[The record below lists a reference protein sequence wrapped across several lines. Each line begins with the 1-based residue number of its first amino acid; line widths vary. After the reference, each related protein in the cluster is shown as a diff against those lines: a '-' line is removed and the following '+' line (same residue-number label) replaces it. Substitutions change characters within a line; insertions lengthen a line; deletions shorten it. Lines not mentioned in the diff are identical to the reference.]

1 MKIGFVDLDTSHPG
15 RYLPILHGLGHEVIG
30 VYDSGDVHPD
40 GYAVDFALQHGV
52 SHVFHSLEEMAE
64 RVDVAFV
71 MGCNW
76 DRHVERLRPFV
87 ECGKA
92 VFLDKPI
99 AGRASDL
106 AILQQWVDS
115 GARLTGGSGLRY
127 VEETAA
133 FFAMKHEER
142 GELHTLFCGCA
153 VDEFNYGIHAF
164 AHALGY
170 LSAPIR
176 AVRFLGQGG
185 QRLAEIVCENKS
197 RALVSFGSQTASLP
211 FHASLVT
218 DRKVFHT
225 IVDNTRIY
233 DSALAAVIPYLT
245 GVTEEPPIAFS
256 KLIEAEKCALL
267 TLASERADGAWVE
280 MDHDLDDSV
289 SFDGEKF
296 CSSYRLSR
304 YPASREKVA
313 Y

>member
-15 RYLPILHGLGHEVIG
+15 RYLPILRGMGYDVIG
-30 VYDSGDVHPD
+30 VYDAGDVHPA
-40 GYAVDFALQHGV
+40 GYAADFARQHSV
-52 SHVFHSLEEMAE
+52 SHVFQSLEEMAE

-76 DRHVERLRPFV
+76 DHHVERSRPFV

-99 AGRASDL
+99 AGRSSDL
-106 AILQQWVDS
+106 ATLRQWVDS

-127 VEETAA
+127 VEETAD
-133 FFAMKHEER
+133 FLAMKIEER
-142 GELHTLFCGCA
+142 GQLHTLFCGCA

-164 AHALGY
+164 SHALGY
-170 LSAPIR
+170 LTSPIR
-176 AVRFLGQGG
+176 AVRFLGHGG

-197 RALVSFGSQTASLP
+197 RALVCFGSQTAYLP

-233 DSALAAVIPYLT
+233 DSAMAAVMPYLE
-245 GVTEEPPIAFS
+245 GVAKEPPIAFS

-267 TLASERADGAWVE
+267 ALASERADGAWME
-280 MDHDLDDSV
+280 MDIALDDSV
-289 SFDGEKF
+289 SFDGERF

-304 YPASREKVA
+304 YPGARDA
-313 Y
+313 LTH